1 MLDGTLDTMWI
12 IQTLQCGLA
21 TRASLAEIKWIIYIA
36 LSLKSASLHRPYHKT
51 ASCCAFAAG
60 CSVIRA
66 QAVVGVFGHLHVR
79 LTFNVARRRP
89 TPSEDCASRRA
100 HTGQF

>member
-1 MLDGTLDTMWI
+1 MLDGTLDTIWI

-21 TRASLAEIKWIIYIA
+21 TRASLAKIKWIIYIP

-51 ASCCAFAAG
+51 ASCRAFAACRG
-60 CSVIRA
+60 VRSA
-66 QAVVGVFGHLHVR
+66 QAVVGIFGHLHIR
-79 LTFNVARRRP
+79 LAFNVARRRP